1 MLEPCVAGATYLLC
15 CDGLYET
22 LAEEEMAALIGQDLQ
37 ASAEALLR
45 ATLEKKARDN
55 VTLALIRIAQ

>member
-45 ATLEKKARDN
+45 ATLEKKITR
-55 VTLALIRIAQ
+55 